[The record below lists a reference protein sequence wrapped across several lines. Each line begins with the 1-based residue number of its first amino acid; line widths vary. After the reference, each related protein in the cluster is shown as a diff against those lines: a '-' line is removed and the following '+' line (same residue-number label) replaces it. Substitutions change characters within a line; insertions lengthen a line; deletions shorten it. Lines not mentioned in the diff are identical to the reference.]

1 MPPHTEE
8 WDSKEFSW
16 KWVTA
21 AELLSHHACDLI
33 YAKFTPDTDVGN
45 VTLRNGHDNTGEVIM
60 KLLTAGAYNCEFSP
74 RRPVYCPRGLY
85 VDTITTGDVFVQW
98 RVRDSEEG

>member
-8 WDSKEFSW
+8 WDAKEYSW
-16 KWVTA
+16 KWVTD
-21 AELLSHHACDLI
+21 AELLSRGACDLI

-45 VTLRNGHDNTGEVIM
+45 VTLYNGEDGNAEVII

-74 RRPVYCPRGLY
+74 RRPVYCRRGLY
-85 VDTITTGDVFVQW
+85 IGTITTGDVFVQW
-98 RVRDSEEG
+98 RVRSSKEG